1 MLIITGQT
9 AAGKTQLALQYAQ
22 KYNGELINC
31 DSRQIYQDLDLVT
44 GKDLEEKK
52 FYRLEQINQFQI
64 GYYLLSYAKT
74 PIPVWL
80 YDVVAINH
88 YFSSFDYRQLAL
100 KVITNI
106 LARKK
111 TPILIGGSYLYL
123 YHLLY
128 QINTDQIPPN
138 FALRK
143 TLVSLP
149 LKILQQKLFNL
160 DKELF
165 TRLNTSDRQNPQR
178 LIRKIEIAQ
187 YFQKK
192 QQKSPG
198 GKLNFKLAD
207 DIKSQELKIIGLK
220 ISNKQLLKEK
230 IKKRVEKRL
239 ALGAVEEVKKIL
251 AMGFKPD
258 APGLKTIGCQT
269 IIKFLKKEINQSELI
284 NEWVNKEMQYAKR
297 QLTFMKKDPHIV
309 FIEA

>member
-9 AAGKTQLALQYAQ
+9 ATGKTQLALQYAQ

-52 FYRLEQINQFQI
+52 FYRLEKINQFQI

-106 LARKK
+106 IARKK

-128 QINTDQIPPN
+128 QINTIR
-138 FALRK
+138 FHR
-143 TLVSLP
+143 
-149 LKILQQKLFNL
+149 ILL
-160 DKELF
+160 
-165 TRLNTSDRQNPQR
+165 
-178 LIRKIEIAQ
+178 
-187 YFQKK
+187 
-192 QQKSPG
+192 
-198 GKLNFKLAD
+198 
-207 DIKSQELKIIGLK
+207 
-220 ISNKQLLKEK
+220 
-230 IKKRVEKRL
+230 
-239 ALGAVEEVKKIL
+239 
-251 AMGFKPD
+251 
-258 APGLKTIGCQT
+258 
-269 IIKFLKKEINQSELI
+269 
-284 NEWVNKEMQYAKR
+284 
-297 QLTFMKKDPHIV
+297 
-309 FIEA
+309 